1 MAVGHSTSLE
11 YSRDNSG
18 DLVWNSSTESYTS
31 PKPEHL
37 YGWTDSSI
45 TGEQLYGWTVINAS
59 PLSPSSFSTIYT
71 KTENP
76 DMYTKLYNSSG
87 EEINFSTSNVTY
99 NGDMFFDVYDA
110 DSSKIQIRFD

>member
-37 YGWTDSSI
+37 YAWTDSSV
-45 TGEQLYGWTVINAS
+45 TGEQLYGWTNGTTTVYTKSAT
-59 PLSPSSFSTIYT
+59 PSS
-71 KTENP
+71 
-76 DMYTKLYNSSG
+76 
-87 EEINFSTSNVTY
+87 
-99 NGDMFFDVYDA
+99 GDDYYDA
-110 DSSKIQIRFD
+110 NGNAYGQYELTVNGFSLLIGINTYDSTNNLINIKGDAV